1 MMLEAAGRR
10 ERPGPLKPDRCHRVR
25 AQPLTAT
32 ASLQLQIVDNLL
44 CTCCN
49 VNVSDASP
57 ATSTPPSGSDAIELV
72 RSHSLT
78 TLVQNELERLILSGE
93 LLPGTKLGE
102 EDVALRLNV
111 SRGPVREAFRALDQI
126 GLVRIAKNRG
136 VTVREISVSE
146 ADEIYELRAGLDE
159 LIGRLA
165 AERVTREQV
174 TKLRALIGSMEEAAA
189 ARDVDAY
196 YPLNFE
202 FHDLLA
208 SITGNRTLLATY
220 RRLVKELHLFRR
232 ETLALG
238 QDSFPTSVREHR
250 QIVDALARGDGDQAG
265 RLLYVHAIDSQARLH
280 RIVSVAPA
288 QTAPERARRRRVATE
303 K

>member
-1 MMLEAAGRR
+1 MTAATA
-10 ERPGPLKPDRCHRVR
+10 RVR
-25 AQPLTAT
+25 L
-32 ASLQLQIVDNLL
+32 SIVDNLRS
-44 CTCCN
+44 TCYA
-49 VNVSDASP
+49 VNL
-57 ATSTPPSGSDAIELV
+57 STPSTTLLPLIASADPPGPSTSDAIRLV
-72 RSHSLT
+72 RNHSLA

-93 LLPGTKLGE
+93 LPPGVKLGE
-102 EDVALRLNV
+102 EDVALRLSV

-126 GLVRIAKNRG
+126 GLVRIEKNRG
-136 VTVREISVSE
+136 VSVRTISVAE

-165 AERVTREQV
+165 ASRITRDQILGLRSLIKGMEQ
-174 TKLRALIGSMEEAAA
+174 AAA

-196 YPLNFE
+196 TPLNFE

-208 SITGNRTLLATY
+208 SITGNRTLVATY

-238 QDSFPTSVREHR
+238 RDSFPISVREHR
-250 QIVDALARGDGDQAG
+250 QIVDALARGDGDEAG
-265 RLLYVHAIDSQARLH
+265 RLLYAHAIDSQDRLH
-280 RIVSVAPA
+280 RIVSGPAPRAAPA
-288 QTAPERARRRRVATE
+288 GRTVAAARARRSRVAAG

>member
-1 MMLEAAGRR
+1 MPDARIAA
-10 ERPGPLKPDRCHRVR
+10 
-25 AQPLTAT
+25 
-32 ASLQLQIVDNLL
+32 
-44 CTCCN
+44 
-49 VNVSDASP
+49 P
-57 ATSTPPSGSDAIELV
+57 ATSSGSDAIALV
-72 RSHSLT
+72 RSHSLA

-93 LLPGTKLGE
+93 LPPGTKLGE

-126 GLVRIAKNRG
+126 GLVRIEKNRG
-136 VTVREISVSE
+136 VSVREISVAE

-159 LIGRLA
+159 LVGRLA
-165 AERVTREQV
+165 AERITREHV
-174 TKLRALIGSMEEAAA
+174 AKLRELIRSMEQVAA

-196 YPLNFE
+196 TPLNFE

-208 SITGNRTLLATY
+208 SITGNRTLLGTY

-265 RLLYVHAIDSQARLH
+265 RLLYAHAIDSQRRLH
-280 RIVSVAPA
+280 RIVAVAPA
-288 QTAPERARRRRVATE
+288 RPAPARAHRTRTVTA